1 MEILERNG
9 IKIPTTDHR
18 VGSNK
23 RRKSE
28 NLAEVRSVKI
38 KMEQTETADSANKS
52 LSRIH
57 QCK

>member
-28 NLAEVRSVKI
+28 NFVE
-38 KMEQTETADSANKS
+38 EKS
-52 LSRIH
+52 LVLLSPFH
-57 QCK
+57 QSLVHDMIVLGVRCLG